1 MCYIINV
8 WICSRPFFLKLLVYH
23 QDDDH
28 SGQFRLPSLWYHKKV
43 KSGSINKKTFHIV
56 SLGCDKNAVDA
67 DSMADLLTASGYVY
81 VTNPRQASVI
91 IVNTCGFITP
101 AIEESYGMLG
111 NLAARKK
118 PGQVLIATGCLTQR
132 YGGEVAKRVPGI
144 NAILGTRRWMD
155 IVNVIESLNKTG
167 SYGTPYSLSP
177 AAAVGTDERGVQ
189 RVSVQGAS
197 AYIKIADGCSRA
209 CAFCAIPLIK
219 GPAVSRPMES
229 ILSEAVSLQS
239 KGIHEIVLIAQNT
252 TDYGHDLGMKNGL
265 AQLLK
270 AMTAAVPQIDWIRIM
285 YAFPGFVTDE
295 LIEVMAAN
303 KQIVPYLDMP
313 LQHAH
318 AAVLR
323 RMGRPAN
330 IDWVY
335 KTVEKM
341 RKAILDLALRSTF
354 IVGYPGETEAEFK
367 TLLDFIEEIH
377 FDKLGALK
385 FSFEPGTPAEALG
398 DTIPDEVKEGRLKR
412 LMEKQQSISL
422 KLNQAFIGRNLDVLI
437 EGAGEG
443 ISIGRSYRD
452 APKVDGLVLVKGEIP
467 AGKMINVTINSA
479 MVYDLSGIVNIQ

>member
-1 MCYIINV
+1 
-8 WICSRPFFLKLLVYH
+8 
-23 QDDDH
+23 
-28 SGQFRLPSLWYHKKV
+28 V
-43 KSGSINKKTFHIV
+43 KPGSINKKTFHIV

-67 DSMADLLTASGYVY
+67 NSMADLLTTSGYVS
-81 VTNPRQASVI
+81 VTSPLKANVI

-101 AIEESYGMLG
+101 AIEESYGVLG
-111 NLAARKK
+111 KLAAKK
-118 PGQVLIATGCLTQR
+118 KSGQVLIATGCLTQR

-144 NAILGTRRWMD
+144 DAILGTRRWMD
-155 IVNVIESLNKTG
+155 IVSVIESL
-167 SYGTPYSLSP
+167 SGTERSQTPFHLSP
-177 AAAVGTDERGVQ
+177 AATVGKDERGVA

-229 ILSEAVSLQS
+229 ILAEALSLES

-252 TDYGHDLGMKNGL
+252 TDYGLDLGMKNGL
-265 AQLLK
+265 ARLLTE
-270 AMTAAVPQIDWIRIM
+270 MTAAAPQIDWIRIM

-295 LIEVMAAN
+295 LIEVMAAH

-318 AAVLR
+318 AAVLK
-323 RMGRPAN
+323 RMSRPAN
-330 IDWVY
+330 TGWVY

-341 RKAILDLALRSTF
+341 RKAIPDLALRSTF
-354 IVGYPGETEAEFK
+354 IVGYPGETEEEFK
-367 TLLDFIEEIH
+367 TLLDFVEEIR

-385 FSFEPGTPAEALG
+385 FSFEPGTPGEGLG
-398 DTIPDEVKEGRLKR
+398 DTVPDEVKEERLGR
-412 LMEKQQSISL
+412 LMEKQQAISL

-467 AGKMINVTINSA
+467 AGKMVNVTINSS
-479 MVYDLSGIVNIQ
+479 MVYDLGGIVNIQ